1 MKPVPSPSLP
11 QHEPDPTARRRA
23 LRLARERY
31 TYARREDNPLAPIAV
46 AGEFPLREL
55 YGPRWALPYLP
66 HLLRSVAG
74 AQGKKLWHRL
84 RGVLGDVDKLAAFR
98 DLFDDRLGLRAPPA
112 VTDHQRD
119 GLFARNRIDGPN
131 PLLLARVQ
139 DLDDLRARL
148 PLGDDALARALGPGA
163 TLAGEHAAGNL
174 FVADF
179 ELLAR
184 SLAPNGVGGRDS
196 RWRGKYLPAP
206 IALFC
211 QRPGHD
217 PQCDLVPVAIRV
229 DQPGAADPNP
239 VYLRDGSPRWDL
251 AKTYVEIAE
260 FNLQAMSS
268 HIYRHHFVAEP
279 FAVSSQRQ
287 LAPSHPIHVLLQ
299 PHTRHTIAVNRFAFN
314 LLKTPGSVFDVLYA
328 GALPETRN
336 IMRRS
341 HERWSVRDQELETD
355 LAARGVGEGPREY
368 PWRDDARLWTPVLR
382 RFVAGYVDL
391 YYPSD
396 AAVRADAELQAFAD
410 ELQADDGGRLR
421 GVLPASGLDDRAALV
436 DLLAQFLFIAGPG
449 HAAVHFPQTDHFT
462 YVPAFPGAAYR
473 PPPREDEVV
482 DAARIAATLPPLDIG
497 AEQFQNNQIAFY
509 RFDRFG
515 DYGPYAL
522 GQVAAARPLI
532 ARLHTD
538 LAAVEQQIE
547 QRNRARPRPYPYLL
561 PRLVPNSI
569 NI

>member
-1 MKPVPSPSLP
+1 MKPDPSPSLP
-11 QHEPDPTARRRA
+11 QHEPDPAARRRA

-31 TYARREDNPLAPIAV
+31 TYARSEDNPLAPIAV
-46 AGEFPLREL
+46 AGEFPPGEL

-74 AQGKKLWHRL
+74 AQGKKLWYRL
-84 RGVLGDVDKLAAFR
+84 RGVLGGVDKLASFR
-98 DLFDDRLGLRAPPA
+98 GLFSERLGLRAPAA
-112 VTDHQRD
+112 VTEHQRD

-131 PLLLARVQ
+131 PLLLARVR
-139 DLDDLRARL
+139 DLADLRARL
-148 PLGDDALARALGPGA
+148 PVSDDQLARVLGPGV

-184 SLAPNGVGGRDS
+184 SLGQSGAVGRDS
-196 RWRGKYLPAP
+196 RWRGKYLPSP

-211 QRPGHD
+211 QRPGRD

-239 VYLRDGSPRWDL
+239 VYLPDGSARWDL

-260 FNLQAMSS
+260 FNLQALSS
-268 HIYRHHFVAEP
+268 HIYRHHYVAEP
-279 FAVSSQRQ
+279 FAVSSRRQ
-287 LAPSHPIHVLLQ
+287 LAPSHPIHVLLR
-299 PHTRHTIAVNRFAFN
+299 PHTQHTIAVNRAAFN
-314 LLKTPGSVFDVLYA
+314 LLKKPGGVFATLYA
-328 GALPETRN
+328 GELRETRN
-336 IMRRS
+336 IMRCS
-341 HERWSVRDQELETD
+341 YERWSVREQELEAD
-355 LAARGVGEGPREY
+355 LAARGVADGPREY

-382 RFVAGYVDL
+382 RFVADYVAL

-396 AAVRADAELQAFAD
+396 AAVRDDAELQAFVA

-421 GVLPASGLDDRAALV
+421 GLLPAGELGGRDVLV

-473 PPPREDEVV
+473 PPPREGELV
-482 DAARIAATLPPLDIG
+482 DAARIAATLPPLDVG
-497 AEQFQNNQIAFY
+497 VTQFQNNQMACY

-515 DYGPYAL
+515 DYDRYGL
-522 GQVAAARPLI
+522 GRVAAARPLV
-532 ARLHTD
+532 ARLHAD
-538 LAAVEQQIE
+538 LAAVEQEIE
-547 QRNRARPRPYPYLL
+547 RRNRARPRPYPYLL

>member
-1 MKPVPSPSLP
+1 MKPEPAPSLP
-11 QHEPDPTARRRA
+11 QHAPDPAARRRA
-23 LRLARERY
+23 LAVAQTRY

-46 AGEFPLREL
+46 AGEFPLSEL

-66 HLLRSVAG
+66 HLLRSVAD
-74 AQGKKLWHRL
+74 AQAKKLLYRL
-84 RGVLGDVDKLAAFR
+84 RAAVGGVDKLDGFR
-98 DLFDDRLGLRAPPA
+98 DLFSPRLGLHAPPS
-112 VTDHQRD
+112 VTEHQRD

-131 PLLLARVQ
+131 PLLLARVR
-139 DLDDLRARL
+139 DLDDLRRRL
-148 PLGDDALARALGPGA
+148 PLGDAELAQVLGDGA
-163 TLAGEHAAGNL
+163 TLAAEHAAGNL

-184 SLAPNGVGGRDS
+184 SLAPGALVGRDS

-206 IALFC
+206 VALFC
-211 QRPGHD
+211 QRPGRD

-229 DQPGAADPNP
+229 DQPGAAEPNP
-239 VYLRDGSPRWDL
+239 VYLRDGSPRWAL

-268 HIYRHHFVAEP
+268 HIYRHHYVAEP
-279 FAVSSQRQ
+279 FAVSMRRQ
-287 LAPSHPIHVLLQ
+287 LAPSHPIHVLLR
-299 PHTRHTIAVNRFAFN
+299 PHTQHTIAVNRAALN
-314 LLKTPGSVFDVLYA
+314 LLQKPDGVFATLYA
-328 GALPETRN
+328 GELPETRN
-336 IMRRS
+336 IMVRS
-341 HERWSVRDQELETD
+341 YERWSVREQELEAD
-355 LAARGVGEGPREY
+355 LAARGVGDGPREY

-382 RFVAGYVDL
+382 RFAAAYVRT
-391 YYPSD
+391 YYRDD
-396 AAVRADAELQAFAD
+396 AAVRDDAELQAFVA

-421 GVLPASGLDDRAALV
+421 GLLPGARLDGLDVLV

-473 PPPREDEVV
+473 PPPREHEVV
-482 DAARIAATLPPLDIG
+482 DAARIAATLPPFAVG
-497 AEQFQNNQIAFY
+497 ADQFQNNQIACY

-515 DYGPYAL
+515 DYSRFEL
-522 GQVAAARPLI
+522 GHVAAARPVI
-532 ARLHTD
+532 ARLVAD
-538 LAAVEQQIE
+538 LAAIE
-547 QRNRARPRPYPYLL
+547 REIERRNHARPRPYPYLL

>member
-1 MKPVPSPSLP
+1 MKPDPSPTLP
-11 QHEPDPTARRRA
+11 QHAPDPVARRRA
-23 LRLARERY
+23 LSLARERY
-31 TYARREDNPLAPIAV
+31 TYARSEDNPLAPIAV
-46 AGEFPLREL
+46 AGEFPLSEL

-66 HLLRSVAG
+66 HLLRSVAD
-74 AQGKKLWHRL
+74 AQGKKLWYRL
-84 RGVLGDVDKLAAFR
+84 RGVLGGVDKLEVFR
-98 DLFDDRLGLRAPPA
+98 GLFSDRLGLRAPPA
-112 VTDHQRD
+112 VTEHQRD

-131 PLLLARVQ
+131 PLLLARVR

-148 PLGDDALARALGPGA
+148 PVSDAQLGRVLGPGA
-163 TLAGEHAAGNL
+163 TLAAEHAAGNL

-184 SLAPNGVGGRDS
+184 SLSPGGAAGRDS

-211 QRPGHD
+211 QRPGLD
-217 PQCDLVPVAIRV
+217 PDCDLVPAAIRV

-239 VYLRDGSPRWDL
+239 LYLRDGSDRWAL

-260 FNLQAMSS
+260 FNLQALSS
-268 HIYRHHFVAEP
+268 HIYRHHYVAEP
-279 FAVSSQRQ
+279 FAVSSRRQ
-287 LAPSHPIHVLLQ
+287 LAPSHPIHVLLR
-299 PHTRHTIAVNRFAFN
+299 PHTQHTMAVNRAAFN
-314 LLKTPGSVFDVLYA
+314 LLKKPGGLFATLYA
-328 GALPETRN
+328 GELCDTRN

-341 HERWSVRDQELETD
+341 YERWSVREQELEAD
-355 LAARGVGEGPREY
+355 LAARGVSDDPREY

-382 RFVAGYVDL
+382 RFVADYVAL
-391 YYPSD
+391 YYGDD
-396 AAVRADAELQAFAD
+396 AAVRADAELQAFVA

-421 GVLPASGLDDRAALV
+421 GLLSASGLDSRDVLV

-482 DAARIAATLPPLDIG
+482 DAARIAATLPPLHVG

-515 DYGPYAL
+515 DYTHYEL
-522 GQVAAARPLI
+522 GRVPAARPLL
-532 ARLHTD
+532 ARLHAD
-538 LAAVEQQIE
+538 LDAVEREIE
-547 QRNRARPRPYPYLL
+547 RRNRERPRPYPYLL